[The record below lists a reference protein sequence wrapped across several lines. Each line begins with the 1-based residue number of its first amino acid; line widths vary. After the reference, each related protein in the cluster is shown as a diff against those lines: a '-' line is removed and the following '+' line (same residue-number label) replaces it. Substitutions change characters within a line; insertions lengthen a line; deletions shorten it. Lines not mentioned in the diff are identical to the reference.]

1 LEGLNVGTVP
11 GLSPKK
17 EPMRSRGVAAVLT
30 ALVVLVAAG
39 LGANPPAIQWQ
50 RTFTGCRAADARWVE
65 VTADQGFIIAGSTVT
80 TGSTPLEGVFA
91 VMLLRLNSQGDSVWV
106 RYFHSTALF
115 TVGHSVRQTPD
126 GGFVV
131 AGLVYDTTTTL
142 DGCFAFLIRTDSL
155 GNELWRQYYGD
166 LVTDGFVVSL
176 TDDGGYV
183 LSGIGAASDSTT
195 MVFKLDSVGQ
205 VQWQRRYLPGY
216 FKTEQTVPIEQTS
229 DRGYIVGNRTSL
241 LKLDSLGDVQWQR
254 SYPGAER
261 VWSVR
266 ETPDSGFIAT
276 GEGAY
281 GTDPVFRDSVKFFLL
296 KTDRHGNQT
305 WLRDLY
311 GGRVR
316 AGRCVELTSDG
327 GYVAAGG
334 TDPLSGLFGL
344 VIRTD
349 SAGTVLWTKKLASR
363 SGAYSVRQLAD
374 GGYVVVGRSTDIP
387 PTGQKLTVWRLAAD
401 SE

>member
-1 LEGLNVGTVP
+1 M
-11 GLSPKK
+11 KK
-17 EPMRSRGVAAVLT
+17 TLVMVALT
-30 ALVVLVAAG
+30 ALAAAAF
-39 LGANPPAIQWQ
+39 GANPPAIQWQ
-50 RTFTGCRAADARWVE
+50 RTFTGYRGAEARWVE
-65 VTADQGFIIAGSTVT
+65 VTADQGFIIAGSTDT
-80 TGSTPLEGVFA
+80 TGSTLLKRVYA
-91 VMLLRLNSQGDSVWV
+91 VMLLKLNSQGDLVWV
-106 RYFHSTALF
+106 RYFPTLGFSVA
-115 TVGHSVRQTPD
+115 HSVRQTPD
-126 GGFVV
+126 RGFVV
-131 AGLVYDTTTTL
+131 AGQTMYDMNLNLRGGFT
-142 DGCFAFLIRTDSL
+142 FLIRTDSL
-155 GNELWRQYYGD
+155 GNELWRQYYRD
-166 LVTDGFVVSL
+166 KLTTGFVVSL

-183 LSGIGAASDSTT
+183 LSAFDPGSDSTI

-229 DRGYIVGNRTSL
+229 DRGFIVGTRTSL
-241 LKLDSLGDVQWQR
+241 LKLDSLGNVQWQHG
-254 SYPGAER
+254 YPGAER
-261 VWSVR
+261 IWSVR

-327 GYVAAGG
+327 GYIAAGG
-334 TDPLSGLFGL
+334 TCPISGLFGL
-344 VIRTD
+344 VIRAD
-349 SAGTVLWTKKLASR
+349 STGTVLWTKSLAAR

-374 GGYVVVGRSTDIP
+374 GGYIVVGWSSDASLE
-387 PTGQKLTVWRLAAD
+387 GLKLTVWRLAPD
-401 SE
+401 SK